1 MAKTGASS
9 FAPAHMQNLQRPQMR
24 RRLKPRLLYQSG
36 PATCVCP
43 TGSAANTA
51 PWGSGCHLRRSG
63 GQLLGSSLGS
73 EEPRAERESR
83 HAPSA
88 NLAFAI
94 NNEAK
99 GPPPHAGTLCPAGSI
114 THSKPL
120 GVDAGALGQAA
131 PRGGTEIVLVAMA

>member
-24 RRLKPRLLYQSG
+24 SPRLLYQSD
-36 PATCVCP
+36 PAACVCP
-43 TGSAANTA
+43 AVSVANTA
-51 PWGSGCHLRRSG
+51 PWGSGYHLRSSG
-63 GQLLGSSLGS
+63 GQLLSSGLGS

-88 NLAFAI
+88 NLGFAI

-99 GPPPHAGTLCPAGSI
+99 RPPPHTGTLCPAGSI

-120 GVDAGALGQAA
+120 GVDTGAPGQAG
-131 PRGGTEIVLVAMA
+131 PRGGTEIVSVAMA